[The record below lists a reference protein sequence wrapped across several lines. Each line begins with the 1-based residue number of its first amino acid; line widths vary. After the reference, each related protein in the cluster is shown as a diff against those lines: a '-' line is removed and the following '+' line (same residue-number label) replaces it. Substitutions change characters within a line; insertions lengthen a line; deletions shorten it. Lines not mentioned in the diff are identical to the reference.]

1 MIEAEFGDRLM
12 TLALDAST
20 LSLNDVHRLLKLQ
33 RRIERSIDRHLMLEP
48 LTESEQQ
55 SLEKLRTNFELYF
68 DDGKIL
74 EGQIQYLFLS
84 PLMWLAGFHSPKI
97 RLDLEVGI
105 ANIAVEDEDTLIKGR
120 MDILAAKRL
129 QNQQE
134 VTVFWVLI
142 VESKN
147 SSIDASEGL
156 PQLLTYAYTGL
167 GQQQAVWGLTTNGL
181 NYQFVRIEQG
191 DSPTYTVFPPFNM
204 FYPDQVEQLLQ
215 VMKAICE
222 ETRS

>member
-1 MIEAEFGDRLM
+1 M
-12 TLALDAST
+12 TVTLDASNLT
-20 LSLNDVHRLLKLQ
+20 LQQVHQFLKLKFQ
-33 RRIERSIDRHLMLEP
+33 VGQSLTSLLALAE
-48 LTESEQQ
+48 LTELEQQ
-55 SLEKLRTNFELYF
+55 ALSQVRENFLRYYA
-68 DDGKIL
+68 DGKIL

-105 ANIAVEDEDTLIKGR
+105 ANIEVEDEDTLIKGR
-120 MDILAAKRL
+120 MDILAAKRM

-134 VTVFWVLI
+134 VNVFWVLI
-142 VESKN
+142 VEAKN
-147 SSIDASEGL
+147 SSLDASEGL

-191 DSPTYTVFPPFNM
+191 DPPTYTVFPAFSM
-204 FYPDQVEQLLQ
+204 LYPDQVEQLLQ

-222 ETRS
+222 ETRSP